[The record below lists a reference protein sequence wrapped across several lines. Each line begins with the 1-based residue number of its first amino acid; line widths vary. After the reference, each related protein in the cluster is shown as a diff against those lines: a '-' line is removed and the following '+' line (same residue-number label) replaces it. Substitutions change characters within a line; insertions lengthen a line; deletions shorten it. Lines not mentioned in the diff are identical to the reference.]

1 MKDNYNSYILNVI
14 EIEDSIDELNRTV
27 ESLIKQKNGG
37 YIQIDFSMKDS
48 KKWKKFNAVFP
59 PLPDF
64 IECNIFGNRLPSR
77 LYSLCFSG
85 GKYNLFDIEC
95 INIFATNNTKLE
107 FFGEI
112 NCAHILASKNTII
125 QTEKHSHIR
134 RISAYDN
141 SFIDCFSSTIIMGHD
156 NSTIKA
162 DGYNNIILMDSAK
175 GSVNH
180 GPVYVESDNVTLM
193 AKNSDVIFT
202 TSATSASVYSINSTL
217 VFIQD
222 YNFDRI
228 IMDKNTKIIFSY
240 KYSDNDYEGR
250 YTDPRTYLN
259 KDRIYYK
266 CVHKNKEGRYYSH
279 WDNAFTYTIGEI
291 VWPEYGFDTE
301 LTAECGSGI
310 HVATIEW
317 ALDNYY
323 LMAKD
328 IAILEVEVPEDAEII
343 VPYASTGKLRVSK
356 AKILREVPVEE
367 FGLLGEIFKELR
379 GN

>member
-1 MKDNYNSYILNVI
+1 MEYKTIFKTI
-14 EIEDSIDELNRTV
+14 TIEDSIDELNRTV
-27 ESLIKQKNGG
+27 ESLIKQRDSEH
-37 YIQIDFSMKDS
+37 IFIDFIMKDS

-64 IECNIFGNRLPSR
+64 IECNISGDKLPSSSR

-85 GKYNLFDIEC
+85 GKYNLYDTEC
-95 INIFATNNTKLE
+95 VSIFATNDTKIG
-107 FFGEI
+107 FWRV
-112 NCAHILASKNTII
+112 NCALIFASKNAII
-125 QTEKHSHIR
+125 KNRDNKYIN
-134 RISAYDN
+134 RILAYDN
-141 SFIDCFSSTIIMGHD
+141 SFIDCSSNTTITGHD

-162 DGYNNIILMDSAK
+162 DGCNNVILLDSAK
-175 GSVNH
+175 GSINH
-180 GPVYVESDNVTLM
+180 GPVYVESDNVTLI
-193 AKNSDVIFT
+193 ARNSDVIFIEGI
-202 TSATSASVYSINSTL
+202 SSASVYSVNSTL
-217 VFIQD
+217 AFMQD

-228 IMDKNTKIIFSY
+228 IMDKNTKIIFAY

-266 CVHKNKEGRYYSH
+266 CVYKDKEGRYYSH
-279 WDNAFTYTIGEI
+279 WDNTFTYTIGET
-291 VWPEYGFDTE
+291 VLPEHELDTE
-301 LTAECGSGI
+301 PTSECGPGI

-317 ALDNYY
+317 ALESYY
-323 LMAKD
+323 LMTKD
-328 IAILEVEVPEDAEII
+328 MAILEVEVPEDAEIV

-367 FGLLGEIFKELR
+367 FGLLGEIFKRLR